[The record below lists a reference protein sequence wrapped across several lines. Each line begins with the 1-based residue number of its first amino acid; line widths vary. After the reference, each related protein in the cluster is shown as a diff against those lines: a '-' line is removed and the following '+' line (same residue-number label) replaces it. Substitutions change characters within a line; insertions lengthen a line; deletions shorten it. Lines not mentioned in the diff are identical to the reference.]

1 MGEKVM
7 LDIYTNLDLDVLGKI
22 GWKENGQPIN
32 QTWWGSR
39 FSTVIVTEIYSE
51 KKNLTFT
58 ASVCIWKSLSLN
70 FSSKTV
76 TLYLSQKVSTHF
88 LTFTWLQ
95 QSMPL
100 GHFEFSVP

>member
-51 KKNLTFT
+51 KKSYIHCL
-58 ASVCIWKSLSLN
+58 CMHLKKSKL
-70 FSSKTV
+70 
-76 TLYLSQKVSTHF
+76 
-88 LTFTWLQ
+88 
-95 QSMPL
+95 
-100 GHFEFSVP
+100 EFF